1 MIKLEKTKE
10 FLETLFEYAPAG
22 YYISDLKGN
31 FIDGNTAAQEL
42 TGYKKDE
49 LIGRS
54 FLKLNLLQKKD
65 ILKAAKLLA
74 RNLLGQSTGPDEF
87 TLIKKDGSKVV
98 SEISTHPVKIN
109 KATYVLGVAL
119 DITDRKQAE
128 HALLESESIQRMLME
143 SLNVG
148 VVIIDLH
155 THIIEHVN
163 PHAAKLYG
171 AIPSQIIGKVCH
183 SLFCP
188 AEIGNCPITDL
199 GLESDNSERTLFT
212 LNGAQIPIIKS
223 VKRIK
228 IGGKEKLIETFIDI
242 NERKKAEQELLI
254 AKEEAESANKAKSEF
269 LANMSHEIRTPMNAI
284 IGFSEFLREQ
294 LKDPNYIKYL
304 DIILSSGKT
313 LLELINDILDLSK
326 VEANKLELKLS
337 PVNPK
342 ELFGDIAK
350 IFSTKIESKRL
361 KFLIEIDEKLP
372 PAILLDEVRIRQILF
387 NLVGNAV
394 KFTSEGYIELKVNGK
409 FYPDRSK
416 IDLVFSVKD
425 TGIGISEEDKKIIFN
440 AFQQSN
446 SNDTKKYGGTGLGL
460 AITRKLVELMNGN
473 IEVDSIIGKGS
484 TFKVILKN
492 AAISTIESDAWL
504 SNETFVNIKFK
515 NQKVLIVDDIE
526 SNRLLLNKVLEIYNL
541 KILEAVN
548 GKEAIH
554 MAEENKPDIILMDLR
569 MPVMDG
575 YEATK
580 ILKNT
585 SEFKDIPIVI
595 LTASVMSSDVEAI
608 KKIKCE
614 GYIRKPVSRA
624 ELINELKKHIEYEYV
639 DAEKPAVEKE
649 IKIAKKYNAG
659 VGMINKEI
667 LLPDNILKE
676 LKEGMYFKAEKLK
689 KEFVINDIEDFANE
703 IKKIGTTY
711 DKEVL
716 IEWADKLLEQASEF
730 DLENLPDTINE
741 FSLVLE
747 NL

>member
-1 MIKLEKTKE
+1 LEKTKE

-31 FIDGNTAAQEL
+31 FIDGNIASQEL

-49 LIGRS
+49 LIGKS
-54 FLKLNLLQKKD
+54 FLNLNLLQKKD
-65 ILKAAKLLA
+65 LLRAAKLLA
-74 RNLLGQSTGPDEF
+74 RNLLGKSTGPDEF
-87 TLIKKDGSKVV
+87 TIIKKDGSKVI
-98 SEISTHPVKIN
+98 SEISTHPVKIDR
-109 KATYVLGVAL
+109 ATYVLGVAR
-119 DITDRKQAE
+119 DITDRKNAE
-128 HALLESESIQRMLME
+128 YALLESESIQRMLME

-171 AIPSQIIGKVCH
+171 ATPSQITGKVCH

-188 AEIGNCPITDL
+188 AEIRNCPITDL

-242 NERKKAEQELLI
+242 NERKKAEQELII

-294 LKDPNYIKYL
+294 LKEPNYIKYL

-342 ELFGDIAK
+342 ELFNDIAK
-350 IFSTKIESKRL
+350 IFSAKIESKGL

-409 FYPDRSK
+409 FYPDNSK

-425 TGIGISEEDKKIIFN
+425 TGIGISKEDKNIIFN

-473 IEVDSIIGKGS
+473 IEVESFIGKGS

-492 AAISTIESDAWL
+492 AAISTIESDALL
-504 SNETFVNIKFK
+504 SNDSFENIRFK
-515 NQKVLIVDDIE
+515 NQKVLVVDDIE

-541 KILEAVN
+541 KILEAIN

-554 MAEENKPDIILMDLR
+554 MAKENKPDVILMDLR

-585 SEFKDIPIVI
+585 SEVKDIPIVI
-595 LTASVMSSDVEAI
+595 LTASVMSSDVEVI
-608 KKIKCE
+608 KQIKCE
-614 GYIRKPVSRA
+614 GYIRKPVSRV

-639 DAEKPAVEKE
+639 DAEKPAIDKE
-649 IKIAKKYNAG
+649 SMVSKKNNAG
-659 VGMINKEI
+659 TAMVYKDII
-667 LLPDNILKE
+667 LPDKILKE
-676 LKEGMYFKAEKLK
+676 LKNGLYSKTEKLK
-689 KEFVINDIEDFANE
+689 KEFVINDIEDFANG
-703 IKKIGTTY
+703 IKKLGTTY
-711 DKEVL
+711 NTEAL

-741 FSLVLE
+741 FGLVLE

>member
-1 MIKLEKTKE
+1 MEKTKE
-10 FLETLFEYAPAG
+10 FLETLFENAPAG
-22 YYISDLKGN
+22 YYISDLRGN
-31 FIDGNTAAQEL
+31 FIDGNIAAQEL

-49 LIGRS
+49 LIGKS

-65 ILKAAKLLA
+65 TLKAAKLLA

-109 KATYVLGVAL
+109 KNTFVLGVAR

-128 HALLESESIQRMLME
+128 QALLESESIQRMLME
-143 SLNVG
+143 SLDVG

-171 AIPSQIIGKVCH
+171 AIPSQIMGKVCH
-183 SLFCP
+183 SLLCP
-188 AEIGNCPITDL
+188 AEIRNCPITDQ
-199 GLESDNSERTLFT
+199 GLEADNSERILIT
-212 LNGAQIPIIKS
+212 LNGARIPIIKS

-242 NERKKAEQELLI
+242 NERKKTEQELLI
-254 AKEEAESANKAKSEF
+254 AKEEAESANRAKSEF

-294 LKDPNYIKYL
+294 LKDPNYIKYI

-326 VEANKLELKLS
+326 IEANKLELKLN

-342 ELFGDIAK
+342 ELFSDIAK
-350 IFSTKIESKRL
+350 IFSSKIESKGL

-372 PAILLDEVRIRQILF
+372 SAILLDEVRIRQVLF

-409 FYPDRSK
+409 FYPNSSK
-416 IDLVFSVKD
+416 IDLVFSIKD
-425 TGIGISEEDKKIIFN
+425 TGIGISVEDKDIIFN

-446 SNDTKKYGGTGLGL
+446 SHDIKKYGGTGLGL

-473 IEVDSIIGKGS
+473 IELESIIGKGS

-492 AAISTIESDAWL
+492 AAIPSIKSDTW
-504 SNETFVNIKFK
+504 SSSDFFENIKFK
-515 NQKVLIVDDIE
+515 NQKVLVVDDIE

-554 MAEENKPDIILMDLR
+554 MAKENKPDIILMDLR

-580 ILKNT
+580 ILKST
-585 SEFKDIPIVI
+585 SEFKDTPIII
-595 LTASVMSSDVEAI
+595 LTASVMSSDMEAI
-608 KKIKCE
+608 KKINCE

-624 ELINELKKHIEYEYV
+624 ELINELKKHIEYEYT
-639 DAEKPAVEKE
+639 ETKKPAIEALSKTCKKSNVG
-649 IKIAKKYNAG
+649 IAKIGQGK
-659 VGMINKEI
+659 I
-667 LLPDNILKE
+667 LPDKILKE
-676 LKEGMYFKAEKLK
+676 LKESTYSKTEKLK

-703 IKKIGTTY
+703 IKKLGTTY
-711 DKEVL
+711 NTEVL
-716 IEWADKLLEQASEF
+716 VEWADKLLEQAFEF
-730 DLENLPDTINE
+730 DLENLPNTINE

>member
-1 MIKLEKTKE
+1 MEKTKE
-10 FLETLFEYAPAG
+10 FLETLFENAPAG
-22 YYISDLKGN
+22 YYISDLRGN
-31 FIDGNTAAQEL
+31 FIDGNIAAQEL

-49 LIGRS
+49 LIGKS

-65 ILKAAKLLA
+65 TLKAVKLLA

-109 KATYVLGVAL
+109 KNTFVLGVAR

-128 HALLESESIQRMLME
+128 QTLLESESIQRMLME
-143 SLNVG
+143 SLDVG

-171 AIPSQIIGKVCH
+171 AIPSQIMGKVCH
-183 SLFCP
+183 SLLCP
-188 AEIGNCPITDL
+188 AEIRNCPITDQ
-199 GLESDNSERTLFT
+199 GLEADNSERILIT
-212 LNGAQIPIIKS
+212 LNGARIPIIKS

-242 NERKKAEQELLI
+242 NERKKTEQELLI
-254 AKEEAESANKAKSEF
+254 AKEEAESANRAKSEF

-294 LKDPNYIKYL
+294 LKDPNYIKYI

-326 VEANKLELKLS
+326 IEANKLELKLN

-342 ELFGDIAK
+342 ELFSDIAK
-350 IFSTKIESKRL
+350 IFSSKIESKGL

-372 PAILLDEVRIRQILF
+372 SAILLDEVRIRQVLF

-409 FYPDRSK
+409 FYSNSSK
-416 IDLVFSVKD
+416 IDLVFSIKD
-425 TGIGISEEDKKIIFN
+425 TGIGISEEDKGIIFN

-446 SNDTKKYGGTGLGL
+446 SHDIKKYGGTGLGL

-473 IEVDSIIGKGS
+473 IELESIIGKGS

-492 AAISTIESDAWL
+492 AAIPSIKSDTW
-504 SNETFVNIKFK
+504 SSSDFFENIKFK
-515 NQKVLIVDDIE
+515 NQKVLVVDDIE

-554 MAEENKPDIILMDLR
+554 MAKENKPDIILMDLR

-580 ILKNT
+580 ILKST
-585 SEFKDIPIVI
+585 SEFKDTPIII
-595 LTASVMSSDVEAI
+595 LTASVMSSDMEAI
-608 KKIKCE
+608 KKINCE

-624 ELINELKKHIEYEYV
+624 ELINELKKHIEYEYT
-639 DAEKPAVEKE
+639 ETKKPAIEALSKTCKKSNVG
-649 IKIAKKYNAG
+649 IAKIGQGK
-659 VGMINKEI
+659 I
-667 LLPDNILKE
+667 LPDKILKE
-676 LKEGMYFKAEKLK
+676 LKESTYSKTEKLK

-703 IKKIGTTY
+703 IKKLGTTY
-711 DKEVL
+711 NTEVL
-716 IEWADKLLEQASEF
+716 IEWADKLLEQAFEF
-730 DLENLPDTINE
+730 DLENLPNTINE

>member
-1 MIKLEKTKE
+1 LEKTKE
-10 FLETLFEYAPAG
+10 FLETLFEYAPTG
-22 YYISDLKGN
+22 YYISDLRGN
-31 FIDGNTAAQEL
+31 FLDGNIAAQEL
-42 TGYKKDE
+42 TGYKKNE
-49 LIGRS
+49 LIGKS
-54 FLKLNLLQKKD
+54 FLNLNLLQKKD

-87 TLIKKDGSKVV
+87 IIIKKDGSKVI

-109 KATYVLGVAL
+109 KATFVLGIAR

-143 SLNVG
+143 SLDVG
-148 VVIIDLH
+148 VVIIDMQTH
-155 THIIEHVN
+155 TIEHVN
-163 PHAAKLYG
+163 PYAAKLYG
-171 AIPSQIIGKVCH
+171 ATPSHIIGKACH
-183 SLFCP
+183 SSLCP
-188 AEIGNCPITDL
+188 SETENCPITDL
-199 GLESDNSERTLFT
+199 GLEADNSERTLLT
-212 LNGAQIPIIKS
+212 LSGAKIPIIKS

-254 AKEEAESANKAKSEF
+254 AKEEAESANRAKSEF

-294 LKDPNYIKYL
+294 IKDPNYIKYI
-304 DIILSSGKT
+304 DIILSSGRT

-342 ELFGDIAK
+342 ELFNDIAK
-350 IFSTKIESKRL
+350 IFSTKIESKGL
-361 KFLIEIDEKLP
+361 KFLIEIDAKLP

-409 FYPDRSK
+409 FHPSSSK
-416 IDLVFSVKD
+416 IDMVFSVKD
-425 TGIGISEEDKKIIFN
+425 TGIGISEEDKNIIFN
-440 AFQQSN
+440 AFQQSS

-460 AITRKLVELMNGN
+460 AITKKLVELMNGK
-473 IEVDSIIGKGS
+473 IEVESIIGKGS

-492 AAISTIESDAWL
+492 ASISSLVNDTL
-504 SNETFVNIKFK
+504 SSNDSFVNIKFK
-515 NQKVLIVDDIE
+515 NQKILVVDDIE
-526 SNRLLLNKVLEIYNL
+526 SNRLLLNRVLEIYNL
-541 KILEAVN
+541 KIIEAVN

-554 MAEENKPDIILMDLR
+554 MVKENKPDIILMDLR

-580 ILKNT
+580 ILKST

-595 LTASVMSSDVEAI
+595 LTASVMSSDVEVI
-608 KKIKCE
+608 KKINCE
-614 GYIRKPVSRA
+614 GYIRKPVSRT
-624 ELINELKKHIEYEYV
+624 ELINELKKYIEYEYNG
-639 DAEKPAVEKE
+639 AEKPEIEKE
-649 IKIAKKYNAG
+649 IKIAKKNN
-659 VGMINKEI
+659 VGMVNADKEI
-667 LLPDNILKE
+667 IFPENILKE
-676 LKEGMYFKAEKLK
+676 LKESIHSKTEKLK

-703 IKKIGTTY
+703 IKKLGTTY
-711 DKEVL
+711 NNGVL
-716 IEWADKLLEQASEF
+716 IDWADKLLEQAFEF
-730 DLENLPDTINE
+730 DLENLPNTINE

>member
-1 MIKLEKTKE
+1 LEKTKE
-10 FLETLFEYAPAG
+10 FLETLFENAPAG
-22 YYISDLKGN
+22 YYISDLRGN
-31 FIDGNTAAQEL
+31 FIDGNIAAQEL

-49 LIGRS
+49 LIGKS

-65 ILKAAKLLA
+65 MLKAAKLLA

-98 SEISTHPVKIN
+98 AEISTHPVKIN
-109 KATYVLGVAL
+109 KTTFVLGVAR

-128 HALLESESIQRMLME
+128 DALLESESIQRMLME

-148 VVIIDLH
+148 VVIIDPH
-155 THIIEHVN
+155 THIIEYVN

-171 AIPSQIIGKVCH
+171 AMASRIIGKVCH
-183 SLFCP
+183 SFLFST
-188 AEIGNCPITDL
+188 EIGKCPITDL
-199 GLESDNSERTLFT
+199 GLDEDNSEHMLFT
-212 LNGAQIPIIKS
+212 SSGDCIPVIKS

-228 IGGKEKLIETFIDI
+228 IGGQEKLIETFIDI
-242 NERKKAEQELLI
+242 KERKKAEQELLI
-254 AKEEAESANKAKSEF
+254 AKEEAESANRVKSEF

-294 LKDPNYIKYL
+294 LKDPNHIKYI

-326 VEANKLELKLS
+326 IEANKLELKLN

-342 ELFGDIAK
+342 ELFSDIAK
-350 IFSTKIESKRL
+350 IFSSKIESKGL

-372 PAILLDEVRIRQILF
+372 PAILLDEVRIRQVLF

-409 FYPDRSK
+409 FYSNSSK
-416 IDLVFSVKD
+416 IDLVFSIRD
-425 TGIGISEEDKKIIFN
+425 TGIGISEEDKDIIFN

-446 SNDTKKYGGTGLGL
+446 SHDIKKYGGTGLGL

-473 IEVDSIIGKGS
+473 IEVESIIGKGS

-504 SNETFVNIKFK
+504 SNDSFENIKFK
-515 NQKVLIVDDIE
+515 NQKVLVVDDIE

-548 GKEAIH
+548 GKEAIQ
-554 MAEENKPDIILMDLR
+554 MAKENKPDIILMDLR

-580 ILKNT
+580 ILKSL
-585 SEFKDIPIVI
+585 SEFKDTPIII
-595 LTASVMSSDVEAI
+595 LTASVMRSDVEAI
-608 KKIKCE
+608 KKINCE

-624 ELINELKKHIEYEYV
+624 ELINELKKHIEYEY
-639 DAEKPAVEKE
+639 AETEKSAIE
-649 IKIAKKYNAG
+649 ALSETAKKSNAIIAKIGLGK
-659 VGMINKEI
+659 
-667 LLPDNILKE
+667 LLPDKILKE
-676 LKEGMYFKAEKLK
+676 LKESTYSKTEKLK

-703 IKKIGTTY
+703 IKKLGTTY
-711 DKEVL
+711 NTVIL
-716 IEWADKLLEQASEF
+716 VEWADKLLEQASEF
-730 DLENLPDTINE
+730 DLENLPNTIND
-741 FSLVLE
+741 FSLVLKK
-747 NL
+747 L